1 VKNKFGFF
9 GLVVLTAI
17 VLIGCPGGN
26 DPGTLTPASVV
37 VTPPTA
43 NVEQGQ
49 TRQFEAGV
57 LPADASQAVSWTVD
71 SPAHGATIV
80 NGLLTVPST
89 VPATTVLTVRAT
101 AAGTQISGYATVTV
115 TAQVTIPDCGYC
127 NDEGC
132 EICDP
137 TLPDCEHCND
147 AGCEICDPA
156 LPDCEHCNDEGC
168 EICDPTL
175 PDCEHCNDEGCGIC
189 DPTLPDCEH
198 CNDEG
203 CEICDPT
210 LPDCEHCNDEGCEIC
225 DPALPDCEHCN
236 DEGCE
241 ICDPAL
247 PDCEHCNDEGCEI
260 CDPTL
265 PDCEHCND
273 EGCEICDPAEPTFGI
288 SLNAPALHSFPA
300 LTHGYAAD
308 ARQLLTVTVT
318 NTGNQPTGALSVA
331 LSGDNP
337 GSFTASPTTISSIAM
352 DGGTAIFTVTPNI
365 GLAVGTHTA
374 TVTVTGGNAI
384 AAFNVTFT
392 VNAATFGISLDAPA
406 LHSFPALTHGY
417 TADARQPL
425 TVTVTNTGNQPTGA
439 LSVAMSGD
447 NPGSFTASP
456 TTISSIAAAGG
467 TATFT
472 VTPNIG
478 LAVGTH
484 TTIVTV
490 TGGNAISAA
499 FSVTFTVNAVP
510 TFGISLNAPALHSFP
525 ALTHG
530 YAADARQPLTVTVT
544 NTGNQPT
551 GALSVALSGDNPGSF
566 AASSTTISSVV
577 TEGGTATFTVTPNLG
592 LAVGTHTAIVTVTGG
607 NQISAAFNVTFTVN
621 IPDQAFT
628 INWQDFID
636 RAPGNEAITAPN
648 ITFMALWAGNAAI
661 AVADPAGVFES
672 VRWFFGGSEIT
683 GDATTDTDTGTT
695 TLSLSLQNIGSGI
708 GPRNVTIR
716 VEVDRN
722 GTLVP
727 YSRVVTFNVTQ

>member
-1 VKNKFGFF
+1 M
-9 GLVVLTAI
+9 
-17 VLIGCPGGN
+17 
-26 DPGTLTPASVV
+26 
-37 VTPPTA
+37 
-43 NVEQGQ
+43 
-49 TRQFEAGV
+49 
-57 LPADASQAVSWTVD
+57 D
-71 SPAHGATIV
+71 SPAHGATIE

-89 VPATTVLTVRAT
+89 VPVNTVLTVRAT

-115 TAQVTIPDCGYC
+115 TMPDCEYC
-127 NDEGC
+127 YNEGC
-132 EICDP
+132 EVCDP
-137 TLPDCEHCND
+137 TLPDCE
-147 AGCEICDPA
+147 
-156 LPDCEHCNDEGC
+156 LCNDEGC
-168 EICDPTL
+168 EVCDPTL
-175 PDCEHCNDEGCGIC
+175 PDCE
-189 DPTLPDCEH
+189 L

-203 CEICDPT
+203 CEVCDS
-210 LPDCEHCNDEGCEIC
+210 
-225 DPALPDCEHCN
+225 A
-236 DEGCE
+236 
-241 ICDPAL
+241 A
-247 PDCEHCNDEGCEI
+247 
-260 CDPTL
+260 
-265 PDCEHCND
+265 
-273 EGCEICDPAEPTFGI
+273 PTFGI
-288 SLNAPALHSFPA
+288 GLNAPALHIFPA

-308 ARQLLTVTVT
+308 ARQSLTVTVT
-318 NTGNQPTGALSVA
+318 NTGSQPTGELSVA
-331 LSGDNP
+331 LSGNNP
-337 GSFTASPTTISSIAM
+337 GSFA
-352 DGGTAIFTVTPNI
+352 
-365 GLAVGTHTA
+365 
-374 TVTVTGGNAI
+374 
-384 AAFNVTFT
+384 
-392 VNAATFGISLDAPA
+392 
-406 LHSFPALTHGY
+406 
-417 TADARQPL
+417 
-425 TVTVTNTGNQPTGA
+425 
-439 LSVAMSGD
+439 
-447 NPGSFTASP
+447 ASP